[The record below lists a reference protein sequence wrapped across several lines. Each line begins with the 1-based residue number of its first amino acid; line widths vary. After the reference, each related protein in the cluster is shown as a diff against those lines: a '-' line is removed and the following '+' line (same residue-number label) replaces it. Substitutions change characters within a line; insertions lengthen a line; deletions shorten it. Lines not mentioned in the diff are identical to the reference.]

1 MPWWSRTRP
10 HLKLTARRLHSR
22 CECSLFIFTHEARL
36 CRGLP
41 SDAVCVRT
49 ATGLFDLKRLVI
61 LLLCAT
67 AVFLTGP
74 VHAESRGTEPWRVV
88 ILMGSDPALPAM
100 QQHDQALRAAL
111 QAASPRGVA
120 FFTDTI
126 DAYRFDY
133 RTFGPEFLALQ
144 RKKYARQP
152 VDLVIGV
159 GDLTIDP
166 IMDLRAALWPE
177 TPVVFGALDSNASA
191 LQRIPTGL
199 LAATWALDIDGTLS
213 MIERVQPL
221 ARRLVVVG
229 GSAAFDQAMTQRV
242 AERAKARGTWPI
254 ETWDDLSIDQLRER
268 LTRLDR
274 TVAVY
279 YTALS
284 RDAAGRGFFPADAL
298 AQFAAT
304 SAAPIYGMYST
315 YIDRGAVAGRVVDFE
330 DAGRQTAAGAISLLK
345 GQPAVSVGERMGVAS
360 TRCVA
365 NYKRLDAYGLSTDN
379 LPAACELRNAP
390 STLWSA
396 YRNFVLAAG
405 GVVALQAITITSLL
419 VQRRRRL
426 QAQADAEQ
434 RRLELA
440 RAMRFAAMGELTA
453 SIAHEIN
460 QPLGAILSN
469 ADAAELML
477 RGGRASPEALRDILA
492 DIRRDDLRAHEVIR
506 RLRGLLEKRE
516 IEHSPLGL
524 HAALREALSLIE
536 PEARARGISLEV
548 HLDAADDQLV
558 GDAIQLQQV
567 LLNLAMNAMDAMDHT
582 PASQRRLRVMT
593 TETAQHIELSV
604 IDSGAGIQ
612 PADLDRV
619 FDSFF
624 TTKPDGMGLGLPIVR
639 AIVEAHQGSITAHVR
654 SEGGTLMQVQL
665 PKRRRAQPVA
675 PPIPTELSA
684 GSST

>member
-1 MPWWSRTRP
+1 MRANMRAS
-10 HLKLTARRLHSR
+10 ARCASPDCPPLNLLLRLLW
-22 CECSLFIFTHEARL
+22 CVLM
-36 CRGLP
+36 GL
-41 SDAVCVRT
+41 AT
-49 ATGLFDLKRLVI
+49 ATAHGQ
-61 LLLCAT
+61 T
-67 AVFLTGP
+67 SPG
-74 VHAESRGTEPWRVV
+74 EPWRIV
-88 ILMGSDPALPAM
+88 ILMASDPALPAM
-100 QQHDQALRAAL
+100 QQHDRALRAAL
-111 QAASPRGVA
+111 RAAAPAGVA

-126 DAYRFDY
+126 DTYRFNY
-133 RTFGPEFLALQ
+133 QTFGSEFVALQ
-144 RKKYARQP
+144 RKKYANQP
-152 VDLVIGV
+152 VDLIIGV
-159 GDLTIDP
+159 SDLGIDAVLD
-166 IMDLRAALWPE
+166 MRAAIWPE
-177 TPVVFGALDSNASA
+177 TPVIFGALDASA
-191 LQRIPTGL
+191 PGL
-199 LAATWALDIDGTLS
+199 KRLPDDMPAAKWALDIEGTLAL
-213 MIERVQPL
+213 IEAIQPD
-221 ARRLVVVG
+221 AQRLVVVG
-229 GSAAFDQAMTQRV
+229 GSAAFDRSLTQRV
-242 AERAKARGTWPI
+242 VQGAAARGKWQI
-254 ETWDDLSIDQLRER
+254 DAWQDLAIGQLRER
-268 LTRLDR
+268 LAGLDR
-274 TVAVY
+274 TTAVY

-284 RDAAGRGFFPADAL
+284 RDGQGRGFFPAEAL
-298 AQFAAT
+298 AQF
-304 SAAPIYGMYST
+304 SVSSGAPIYGMYGTFMDSGAAAGQV
-315 YIDRGAVAGRVVDFE
+315 IDFNA
-330 DAGRQTAAGAISLLK
+330 AGRQTAALAISLLQ
-345 GQPAVSVGERMGVAS
+345 GQPPATVSSQTAIAP

-365 NYKRLDAYGLSTDN
+365 DFQRLSEFGLSAER
-379 LPAACELRNAP
+379 LPGQCEVLRKPA
-390 STLWSA
+390 TLWSE
-396 YRNFVLAAG
+396 YSQFVIAAG
-405 GVVALQAITITSLL
+405 AVVMLQALTITGLIL
-419 VQRRRRL
+419 QRKRRL

-477 RGGRASPEALRDILA
+477 RSGRASPEALRDILA

-639 AIVEAHQGSITAHVR
+639 AIVEAHQGRITAHVR

-684 GSST
+684 GSSA